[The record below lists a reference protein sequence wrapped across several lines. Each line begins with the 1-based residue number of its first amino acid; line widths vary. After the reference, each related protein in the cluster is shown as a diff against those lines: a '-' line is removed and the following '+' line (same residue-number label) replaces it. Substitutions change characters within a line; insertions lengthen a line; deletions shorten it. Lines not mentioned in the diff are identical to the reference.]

1 MTAFT
6 AENYRGRLAEEANS
20 TRPDREVVKPSS
32 HEVFLNVCLGSS
44 ADELWHHGRD

>member
-6 AENYRGRLAEEANS
+6 AENYRDHLTEESNS
-20 TRPDREVVKPSS
+20 TWPIREVVKGLT

-44 ADELWHHGRD
+44 ADDLWHHGYD

>member
-6 AENYRGRLAEEANS
+6 AENYRDRLAEESNS
-20 TRPDREVVKPSS
+20 TWPVREVVKDLT

-44 ADELWHHGRD
+44 ADDLWHHGRD